1 MAKKEEAKKEISI
14 DDAIDNAIEDL
25 KNQKQNHKIILIK
38 TEGALEVLMQ
48 LKRNKKN
55 E

>member
-14 DDAIDNAIEDL
+14 DDAIYNAIEDL
-25 KNQKQNHKIILIK
+25 KNQKQNLKIRLIK
-38 TEGALEVLMQ
+38 IEGALEVLIQ
-48 LKRNKKN
+48 LKGNKKN